1 MLLCSGCVFEEESNN
16 LIPDYNYTQ
25 IFVEKRLGEDRGD
38 VEYKKIWDKEKINK
52 ITDLLNPIPVESPG
66 NQQTKKIE
74 SKLNEKGSYI
84 LSFLTQKDLDN
95 RTTES
100 VFYLALLQNGH
111 IVYSNYNDHSEMRI
125 RLVSVK
131 KKPKLVKKIIE
142 MLY

>member
-1 MLLCSGCVFEEESNN
+1 MVLLCSGCVFEKSHN
-16 LIPDYNYTQ
+16 LIPDDNYTQ
-25 IFVEKRLGEDRGD
+25 IFVEKRLSASIGD
-38 VEYKKIWDKEKINK
+38 VEYKKNRDMEKINK
-52 ITDLLNPIPVESPG
+52 IIDLLNSVPVESPG
-66 NQQTKKIE
+66 NQQTKEIR
-74 SKLNEKGSYI
+74 SKLNEKGAYI

-111 IVYSNYNDHSEMRI
+111 IVYSDYNDHREMRI